1 MNALG
6 GGEEDLMG
14 QQNWSWESCLSL
26 GLHEEDLQ
34 SVSDGSSSS
43 L

>member
-14 QQNWSWESCLSL
+14 QQTRSWESCLSL

-34 SVSDGSSSS
+34 GVSDGSSSS